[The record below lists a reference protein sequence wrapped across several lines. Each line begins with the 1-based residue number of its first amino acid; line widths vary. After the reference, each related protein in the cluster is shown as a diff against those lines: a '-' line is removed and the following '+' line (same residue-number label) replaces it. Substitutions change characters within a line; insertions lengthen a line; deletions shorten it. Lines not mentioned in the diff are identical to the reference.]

1 MNIINSFC
9 LMMGEG
15 LEFISVVLE
24 LPSLLFKWASIFFFQ
39 ASGIYEGY
47 NNNDEEN
54 EQPNE

>member
-39 ASGIYEGY
+39 ASGIY
-47 NNNDEEN
+47 NNDEEN
-54 EQPNE
+54 EEPNE